1 MTAHAHPPTPRF
13 SPRAILLIEL
23 ALAMG
28 GFAIGTGEFAIMGLM
43 PNVAQGLGIS
53 EPQVGHVISTYALG
67 VVVGAPLLAILGA
80 RLFRRHLLLL
90 LMSFFALGNFASA
103 MAPDYHS
110 LMVFRFIAGLP
121 HGAYF
126 GVAMLVA
133 ASMVPADQRAKAVSR
148 VLAGLTIAILIGN
161 PTATWLGQW
170 LSWRWAFGLVGMVAL
185 LTVLLV
191 ALFLPLDR
199 SEPRNNPMR
208 ELRDFN
214 RKPVWLALAISS
226 IGFAGMFCVFSYLAP
241 TLLDINGASENWIP
255 VGLAAF
261 GLGAIIGNLFGGWL
275 FDRLGFKAIAWLLL
289 WSIFVLLIFPFA
301 THSLWTL
308 LPAAFAVGTMVSL
321 SPALQ
326 THLMDVAAD
335 AQTLAA
341 ASNHSAFNVANAL
354 GPWLGGMAISAG
366 LGWSSTGYIGA
377 ATGVIGLLVFWWA
390 WNVRNDDDKTTS
402 AAVACD

>member
-1 MTAHAHPPTPRF
+1 MTAYANPPTQRF

-23 ALAMG
+23 ALALG

-53 EPQVGHVISTYALG
+53 EPQVGNVISTYALG
-67 VVVGAPLLAILGA
+67 VVVGAPLLAIIGA
-80 RLFRRHLLLL
+80 RMFRRHLLLL
-90 LMSFFALGNFASA
+90 LMTFFALGNFASA
-103 MAPDYHS
+103 MAPDYQS
-110 LMVFRFIAGLP
+110 LMLFRFIAGLP

-133 ASMVPADQRAKAVSR
+133 ASMVAPDQRAKAVSR
-148 VLAGLTIAILIGN
+148 VLAGLTIAMLIGN

-170 LSWRWAFGLVGMVAL
+170 LSWRWAFGLVGLIAL

-191 ALFLPLDR
+191 AIFLPLNRD
-199 SEPRNNPMR
+199 EPRNNPMR

-214 RKPVWLALAISS
+214 RKQVWLALAISS
-226 IGFAGMFCVFSYLAP
+226 VGFAGMFCVFSYLAP
-241 TLLDINGASENWIP
+241 TLLEVTGVSENWIP

-261 GLGAIIGNLFGGWL
+261 GLGGIVGNIFGGWL
-275 FDRLGFKAIAWLLL
+275 FDKLRFKAIVWLLL
-289 WSIFVLLIFPFA
+289 WSIAVLLVFPIA
-301 THSLWTL
+301 AHSLWTI

-341 ASNHSAFNVANAL
+341 ASNHAAFNIANAL
-354 GPWLGGMAISAG
+354 GPWLGGLAITAG
-366 LGWSSTGYIGA
+366 LGWTSTGYIGA
-377 ATGVIGLLVFWWA
+377 ATGAAGLLVFWWA
-390 WNVRNDDDKTTS
+390 WAAQDDPATAS
-402 AAVACD
+402 APATACD

>member
-1 MTAHAHPPTPRF
+1 MTEVNTGKPRL

-80 RLFRRHLLLL
+80 RMFRRHLLLL
-90 LMSFFALGNFASA
+90 LMTFFAVGNFASA
-103 MAPDYHS
+103 VAPDYHS
-110 LMVFRFIAGLP
+110 LMLFRFIAGLP

-133 ASMVPADQRAKAVSR
+133 ASMVAPDQRAKAVSR
-148 VLAGLTIAILIGN
+148 VLAGLTIAMLIGN

-170 LSWRWAFGLVGMVAL
+170 LSWRWAFGLVGLIAL

-191 ALFLPLDR
+191 AIFLPLDR

-241 TLLDINGASENWIP
+241 TMLEVTGVSENWIP

-261 GLGAIIGNLFGGWL
+261 GLGGIVGNIFGGWL
-275 FDRLGFKAIAWLLL
+275 FDKLRFKAIGWLLL
-289 WSIFVLLIFPFA
+289 WSIFVLLVFPFA
-301 THSLWTL
+301 TGSLWTI

-341 ASNHSAFNVANAL
+341 ASNHAAFNIANAL
-354 GPWLGGMAISAG
+354 GPWLGGLAISAG
-366 LGWSSTGYIGA
+366 LGWTSTGFIGA
-377 ATGVIGLLVFWWA
+377 ATGAAGLLVVWWA
-390 WNVRNDDDKTTS
+390 WNTRDQDEKSSGT
-402 AAVACD
+402 AAVCD

>member
-1 MTAHAHPPTPRF
+1 MNHVNATGKPTL
-13 SPRAILLIEL
+13 SARAILLIEL

-53 EPQVGHVISTYALG
+53 EPQVGHVISAYALG
-67 VVVGAPLLAILGA
+67 VVVGAPLLAILGS
-80 RLFRRHLLLL
+80 RMFRRHLLLL
-90 LMSFFALGNFASA
+90 LMTFFALGNFASA
-103 MAPDYHS
+103 MAADYYM

-133 ASMVPADQRAKAVSR
+133 ASMVAPDQRAKAVSR
-148 VLAGLTIAILIGN
+148 VLAGLTIAMLIGN

-170 LSWRWAFGLVGMVAL
+170 LSWRWAFGLVGLIAL

-191 ALFLPLDR
+191 AIFLPLDR
-199 SEPRNNPMR
+199 SEPRNNPML

-241 TLLDINGASENWIP
+241 TLLEVTGVGEHWIP
-255 VGLAAF
+255 VGLAAL
-261 GLGAIIGNLFGGWL
+261 GLGGIVGNIFGGWL
-275 FDRLGFKAIAWLLL
+275 FDKLGFKAIAWLLL
-289 WSIFVLLIFPFA
+289 WSIVVLLVFPLA
-301 THSLWTL
+301 AHSLWTI

-321 SPALQ
+321 GPPLQ
-326 THLMDVAAD
+326 THLMDVAGE

-354 GPWLGGMAISAG
+354 GPWLGGLAISAG
-366 LGWSSTGYIGA
+366 LGWTSTGYIGA
-377 ATGVIGLLVFWWA
+377 ATAAVGLLVFWWA
-390 WNVRNDDDKTTS
+390 WTASNPSEETRG
-402 AAVACD
+402 AAAACD

>member
-1 MTAHAHPPTPRF
+1 MTQNDTGKPKLSA
-13 SPRAILLIEL
+13 RAVLLIEL

-67 VVVGAPLLAILGA
+67 VVVGAPLLAILGSRMF
-80 RLFRRHLLLL
+80 RLHLLLL
-90 LMSFFALGNFASA
+90 LMGFFALGNFASA
-103 MAPDYHS
+103 LAPDYHW
-110 LMVFRFIAGLP
+110 LMLFRFITGLP

-133 ASMVPADQRAKAVSR
+133 ASMVAPHERAKAVSR
-148 VLAGLTIAILIGN
+148 VLAGLTIAMLIGN

-170 LSWRWAFGLVGMVAL
+170 LSWRWAFGLVGLIAL

-199 SEPRNNPMR
+199 SEPRNDPMR

-226 IGFAGMFCVFSYLAP
+226 VGFAGMFCVFSYLAP
-241 TLLDINGASENWIP
+241 TLLEVTGVGEGWIP
-255 VGLAAF
+255 VALAAF
-261 GLGAIIGNLFGGWL
+261 GLGGIVGNLFGGWL
-275 FDRLGFKAIAWLLL
+275 FDRLGFKAVAWLLL
-289 WSIFVLLIFPFA
+289 WSILVLLVFPFA
-301 THSLWTL
+301 AYSLWTI
-308 LPAAFAVGTMVSL
+308 LPAAFAIGTMVSL
-321 SPALQ
+321 GPPLQ
-326 THLMDVAAD
+326 THLMDVAGE
-335 AQTLAA
+335 AQTLGA

-354 GPWLGGMAISAG
+354 GPWLGGLAISAG
-366 LGWSSTGYIGA
+366 FGWNSTGYIGA
-377 ATGVIGLLVFWWA
+377 ATGVAGLLVFWWA
-390 WNVRNDDDKTTS
+390 WASRHAGERS
-402 AAVACD
+402 ATVATAID

>member
-1 MTAHAHPPTPRF
+1 MTAHANPSTQRF

-43 PNVAQGLGIS
+43 PNVALGLGIS

-90 LMSFFALGNFASA
+90 LMGFFALGNFASA

-110 LMVFRFIAGLP
+110 LMLFRFIAGLP

-133 ASMVPADQRAKAVSR
+133 ASMVAPDQRAKAVSR
-148 VLAGLTIAILIGN
+148 VLAGLTIAMLIGN
-161 PTATWLGQW
+161 PIATWLGQW
-170 LSWRWAFGLVGMVAL
+170 LSWRWAFGLVGLIAL

-191 ALFLPLDR
+191 AIFLPLDR
-199 SEPRNNPMR
+199 NEPRTNPMR

-214 RKPVWLALAISS
+214 RKQVWLALAISS
-226 IGFAGMFCVFSYLAP
+226 VGFAGMFCVFAYLAP
-241 TLLDINGASENWIP
+241 TLLEVTGVSESWIP

-261 GLGAIIGNLFGGWL
+261 GLGGIIGNLFGGWL
-275 FDRLGFKAIAWLLL
+275 FDRLRFKAIPLLLL
-289 WSIFVLLIFPFA
+289 WSIAVLLVFPFA
-301 THSLWTL
+301 AHSLWTI

-341 ASNHSAFNVANAL
+341 ASNHAAFNIANAL
-354 GPWLGGMAISAG
+354 GPWLGGLAISAG
-366 LGWSSTGYIGA
+366 LGWTSTGYIGA
-377 ATGVIGLLVFWWA
+377 ATGAAGLLVFWWA
-390 WNVRNDDDKTTS
+390 WTARNEPAHGAS
-402 AAVACD
+402 VAAACD

>member
-1 MTAHAHPPTPRF
+1 MTAHANPSTQRF

-43 PNVAQGLGIS
+43 PKVAMGLGIS

-67 VVVGAPLLAILGA
+67 VVVGAPLLAILGS

-90 LMSFFALGNFASA
+90 LMGFFALGNFASA
-103 MAPDYHS
+103 MAPDYHT
-110 LMVFRFIAGLP
+110 LMLFRFIAGLP

-133 ASMVPADQRAKAVSR
+133 ASMVPPDQRAKAVSR
-148 VLAGLTIAILIGN
+148 VLAGLTIAMLIGN
-161 PTATWLGQW
+161 PVATWLGQW
-170 LSWRWAFGLVGMVAL
+170 LSWRWAFGLVGLIAL

-191 ALFLPLDR
+191 AIFLPLNRD
-199 SEPRNNPMR
+199 EPRNNPVR

-214 RKPVWLALAISS
+214 RKQVWLALAISS
-226 IGFAGMFCVFSYLAP
+226 VGFAGMFCVFAYLAP
-241 TLLDINGASENWIP
+241 TLLEVTGVNESWIP

-261 GLGAIIGNLFGGWL
+261 GLGGIIGNLFGGWL
-275 FDRLGFKAIAWLLL
+275 FDRLRFKAIPLLLL
-289 WSIFVLLIFPFA
+289 WSIAVLLVFPFA
-301 THSLWTL
+301 AHSLWTI

-341 ASNHSAFNVANAL
+341 ASNHAAFNIANAL
-354 GPWLGGMAISAG
+354 GPWLGGLAISAG
-366 LGWSSTGYIGA
+366 LGWTSTGYIGA
-377 ATGVIGLLVFWWA
+377 ATGAAGLLVFWWA
-390 WNVRNDDDKTTS
+390 WTARNEPAHGS
-402 AAVACD
+402 RVAACD